1 MFRDQ
6 EKFDIGDIGFVEFQY
21 LGTSRVVI
29 RSIQEHR
36 NIFRKKRYT
45 YIVENA
51 DNLGKGDYMKVYH
64 EDFIYDNY
72 CL

>member
-1 MFRDQ
+1 MFKNQ
-6 EKFDIGDIGFVEFQY
+6 ESFDVGDIGFIEFQY
-21 LGTSRVVI
+21 FGLSRVVI

-51 DNLGKGDYMKVYH
+51 DNLDKGDYMKVHH
-64 EDFIYDNY
+64 EDFIYDSY